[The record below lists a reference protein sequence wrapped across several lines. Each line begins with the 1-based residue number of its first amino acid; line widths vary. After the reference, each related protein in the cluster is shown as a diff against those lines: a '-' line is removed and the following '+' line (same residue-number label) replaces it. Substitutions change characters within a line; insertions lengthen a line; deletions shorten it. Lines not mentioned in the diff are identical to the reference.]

1 MVSLCFHI
9 LLVVTDTKP
18 EKKIKPG
25 NEMWNNTNRTVPER
39 LCELFVFGLRER
51 LDGLLLHAHG
61 EQGLQIQTG
70 GNTSEKTGYYNTH

>member
-1 MVSLCFHI
+1 
-9 LLVVTDTKP
+9 
-18 EKKIKPG
+18 
-25 NEMWNNTNRTVPER
+25 MWNNTNRTVPER
-39 LCELFVFGLRER
+39 LCELFIFGLCER

>member
-1 MVSLCFHI
+1 
-9 LLVVTDTKP
+9 
-18 EKKIKPG
+18 
-25 NEMWNNTNRTVPER
+25 MWNNTNRTVPER